1 MFGSVLKNFLSFF
14 LMLIFVLCLSIWWGV
29 KKFEKPSDHLLE
41 GTFTINAG
49 DSFNT
54 IVKNLYDKNFIDN
67 PYIFKL
73 AVIIRKSHK
82 KLKYGEYEFPERASM
97 NEILTFIVNGETKVY
112 KLVIPEGFSNYQI
125 SERLRSEQL
134 LSGSINTLLAEG
146 SYAPQTYLF
155 SKGDKRDNL
164 LALMVEKQSI
174 ILDQAWKNRVIGLPL
189 KNKYEALILA
199 SIIEEEASLIEEQK
213 IIASVFLNRLKNKM
227 RLQAD
232 PTVIFGI
239 TKGEYSLGRGLFRNE
254 LNQFTPWN
262 TYRIKGL
269 PPTPISNPGKSAI
282 KAVTQPAIT
291 DFLYFVADGKGG
303 HWFAKSNEEHNKNV
317 KKWREIEKNKR
328 DNKVNE

>member
-1 MFGSVLKNFLSFF
+1 
-14 LMLIFVLCLSIWWGV
+14 MLIFVLCLSIWWGV

-97 NEILTFIVNGETKVY
+97 NEILTFIVDGETKVY

-125 SERLRSEQL
+125 SERLRSEKL

-164 LALMVEKQSI
+164 LTLMVEKQSI

-317 KKWREIEKNKR
+317 KKWREIEKKR

>member
-14 LMLIFVLCLSIWWGV
+14 LMLIIVLCLSIWWGV

-54 IVKNLYDKNFIDN
+54 IVKNLYGKNFIDN

-164 LALMVEKQSI
+164 LTLMVEKQSI

-317 KKWREIEKNKR
+317 KKWREIEKKR

>member
-1 MFGSVLKNFLSFF
+1 
-14 LMLIFVLCLSIWWGV
+14 
-29 KKFEKPSDHLLE
+29 
-41 GTFTINAG
+41 
-49 DSFNT
+49 
-54 IVKNLYDKNFIDN
+54 
-67 PYIFKL
+67 
-73 AVIIRKSHK
+73 
-82 KLKYGEYEFPERASM
+82 
-97 NEILTFIVNGETKVY
+97 
-112 KLVIPEGFSNYQI
+112 
-125 SERLRSEQL
+125 
-134 LSGSINTLLAEG
+134 
-146 SYAPQTYLF
+146 
-155 SKGDKRDNL
+155 
-164 LALMVEKQSI
+164 MVEKQSI

-199 SIIEEEASLIEEQK
+199 SIIEKEASLIEEQK

-254 LNQFTPWN
+254 LNQYTPWN

-269 PPTPISNPGKSAI
+269 PPTPITNPGKSAI
-282 KAVTQPAIT
+282 NAVTQPAIT

-317 KKWREIEKNKR
+317 KKWREIEKKK

>member
-14 LMLIFVLCLSIWWGV
+14 LMLIIVLCLSIWWGV

-164 LALMVEKQSI
+164 LTLMVEKQSI

-291 DFLYFVADGKGG
+291 DFLYFVADGTGG

-317 KKWREIEKNKR
+317 KKWREIEKKR

>member
-54 IVKNLYDKNFIDN
+54 IVKNLYNKNFIDN

-82 KLKYGEYEFPERASM
+82 KLKYGEYEFPKRASM
-97 NEILTFIVNGETKVY
+97 NEILTFIVDGETKVY

-164 LALMVEKQSI
+164 LTLMVEKQSI

-317 KKWREIEKNKR
+317 KKWREIEKKR

>member
-97 NEILTFIVNGETKVY
+97 NEILTFIVDGETKVY

-164 LALMVEKQSI
+164 LTLMVEKQSI

-189 KNKYEALILA
+189 KNKNEALILA
-199 SIIEEEASLIEEQK
+199 
-213 IIASVFLNRLKNKM
+213 
-227 RLQAD
+227 
-232 PTVIFGI
+232 
-239 TKGEYSLGRGLFRNE
+239 
-254 LNQFTPWN
+254 
-262 TYRIKGL
+262 
-269 PPTPISNPGKSAI
+269 
-282 KAVTQPAIT
+282 
-291 DFLYFVADGKGG
+291 
-303 HWFAKSNEEHNKNV
+303 
-317 KKWREIEKNKR
+317 
-328 DNKVNE
+328 

>member
-49 DSFNT
+49 DSFDT
-54 IVKNLYDKNFIDN
+54 IVKNLYEKNFIDN

-164 LALMVEKQSI
+164 LTLMVEKQSI

-282 KAVTQPAIT
+282 KAVTQPAIS
-291 DFLYFVADGKGG
+291 DFLYFGADGKVG

-317 KKWREIEKNKR
+317 KKWRESKKKR

>member
-14 LMLIFVLCLSIWWGV
+14 LMLIIVLCLSIWWGV

-97 NEILTFIVNGETKVY
+97 NEVLTFIVDGETKVY

-164 LALMVEKQSI
+164 LTLMVEKQSI

>member
-1 MFGSVLKNFLSFF
+1 
-14 LMLIFVLCLSIWWGV
+14 MLIFVLCLSIWWGV

-49 DSFNT
+49 DSFDT
-54 IVKNLYDKNFIDN
+54 IVKNLYEKNFIDN

-164 LALMVEKQSI
+164 LTLMVEKQSI

-317 KKWREIEKNKR
+317 KKWREIEKKR

>member
-54 IVKNLYDKNFIDN
+54 IVKNLYNKNFIDN

-82 KLKYGEYEFPERASM
+82 KLKYGEYEFPKRASM
-97 NEILTFIVNGETKVY
+97 NEILTFIVDGETKVY

-164 LALMVEKQSI
+164 LTLMVEKQSI

-317 KKWREIEKNKR
+317 KKWREIEKKR
-328 DNKVNE
+328 EITK